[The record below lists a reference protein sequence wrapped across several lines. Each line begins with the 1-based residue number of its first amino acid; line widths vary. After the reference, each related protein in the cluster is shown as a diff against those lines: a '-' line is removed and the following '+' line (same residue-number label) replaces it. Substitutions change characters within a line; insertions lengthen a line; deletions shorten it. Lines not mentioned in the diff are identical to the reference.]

1 MRQQAWPEKSNPSN
15 RLWHGG
21 LLWAVSQLG
30 VGRLQDVVQ
39 DRSRSGRNVCRYCLP
54 TCRGKQVRTGLFT
67 TGQSTVGIKILDYS
81 HRLNSWLDGH
91 IQVAELCPVVKWLV
105 FKWWSV
111 KKPDYG
117 PKCPV
122 FEWSTKSHDFTVWI
136 PDTHTVWYSDSVAI

>member
-81 HRLNSWLDGH
+81 HRLNTGLDGH
-91 IQVAELCPVVKWLV
+91 IQVVDLCPVVKWSV
-105 FKWWSV
+105 FKWWSENGTEKAWLWSQMSCIWMV
-111 KKPDYG
+111 HQVTWLYRLNTRHPY
-117 PKCPV
+117 CLV
-122 FEWSTKSHDFTVWI
+122 FR
-136 PDTHTVWYSDSVAI
+136 